1 MKCYFKFSIFYL
13 KKPLFLRFFKELV
26 VLFRKNKKMKETVMN
41 SIFNKCLFLVL
52 AIFVASNPSGA
63 SDKELLAS
71 IDKVPASPKTID
83 DLVKLLDAAKPDASE
98 IQKHKDS
105 LAAKVPEN
113 ATKEQ
118 LNAFYRERGR
128 AAEFLGLPKL
138 LAENCKKELEYANPD
153 NRDQF
158 LDAHNSCIQAEFL
171 DGNMQGA
178 IKRIN
183 EALATPH
190 GRQLN
195 GWSLTFQL
203 LLVNANR
210 QLGDLQASDNAI
222 REVDGIITIMRR
234 WNSWSEWGNHWTYQA
249 ERARG
254 EYLSTT
260 GKPVAAELSFVRAST
275 ALQARI
281 DAFERGDYKSST
293 RKVHSKQ
300 GIYFNKG
307 IVQARMANAL
317 FAQRRLSE
325 AEYYYRSALKTF
337 LEVGTRNTPAVSGVL
352 SGLSQTVAEQGR
364 TQESLILSRYA
375 LNSTIESG
383 VADYSTQM
391 IYARRSHAAALV
403 NNEKFTEAAQQFALI
418 KSSIAKDEFMTERFK
433 RVNDLDEVVALIF
446 SKQAPQAEVIAKDMY
461 ESSLK
466 INGQNHPRTGWTQ
479 AFYAMSLEEQGKTK
493 EARANFSKAMP
504 VLIDQTR
511 NDAENQTISLK
522 YQKRFAILV
531 ESYIGVL
538 FHAAKETPV
547 SRNALIAEA
556 FQLADMARGSSV
568 QRAMTQSTAR
578 ANIKNPALEFLA
590 RKEQDLQRRANS
602 LNDLLVALSAAPP
615 ERQLPAVQA
624 KMKADIE
631 AIKAERNSVKKDI
644 ENKFPEY
651 FDLVEPKPIT
661 IDRTAKVLKPKEVL
675 VTWYFGDR
683 KSYVWAIH
691 NNGLSSFSDIPLNK
705 ADVGKDVEKL
715 RKALDPGVA
724 SIEEI
729 PAFDVAL
736 SYKLYTQLIK
746 PVESS
751 LIGKDLLISIPHL
764 SLGQLPIA
772 TLLTEAM
779 KQPTKGAKSFAGY
792 QNAPWLMRKIAISQL
807 PSVNALAAL
816 RGMPK
821 VTNAE
826 QSFIAFADPYFSKEQ
841 AKTSTASSS
850 KQLATR
856 GIPLKLRNAPKTSN
870 VSSAELALLPGLPD
884 TSLEVNEIGKVL
896 NAKEGDIFLHEKA
909 SVAQVLKTDFSKKS
923 IVMFSTHGL
932 VPGELDGLLQPALA
946 LSSPDV
952 TGEKEGDGLL
962 TMDKIL
968 ELKLNADWVVLSACN
983 TATGDGNAEAVSGL
997 GRAFFYAG
1005 ARALLVSNWPVDT
1018 VASRELMID
1027 LFKRQQTKDQISK
1040 AESLRQAMVSLADN
1054 AGAKDAKTNTM
1065 IYSYAHPLFW
1075 APFVVVGD

>member
-1 MKCYFKFSIFYL
+1 
-13 KKPLFLRFFKELV
+13 
-26 VLFRKNKKMKETVMN
+26 MN
-41 SIFNKCLFLVL
+41 SIFNKWLCLVFSLFISG
-52 AIFVASNPSGA
+52 ATFASNPSGA

-83 DLVKLLDAAKPDASE
+83 DLVKLLDASKPDATE
-98 IQKHKDS
+98 VQKYKDV
-105 LAAKVPEN
+105 LVAKPPEN

-118 LNAFYRERGR
+118 LNAFYKERGR

-138 LAENCKKELEYANPD
+138 LADNCKKEIEYANPD

-171 DGNMQGA
+171 DGNMQGV
-178 IKRIN
+178 IKKIN

-190 GRQLN
+190 GKQFT
-195 GWSLTFQL
+195 GWSLVFQL

-222 REVDGIITIMRR
+222 REVDALITIMRR
-234 WNSWSEWGNHWTYQA
+234 WNAWSEWGNHWTYLA

-254 EYLSTT
+254 EHQLTT
-260 GKPVAAELSFVRAST
+260 GNPVAAELSFIRAFS

-281 DAFERGDYKSST
+281 DALERGEYKSST
-293 RKVHSKQ
+293 RRVHSKQ

-307 IVQARMANAL
+307 IVQARMANSL
-317 FAQRRLSE
+317 FAQRKLSE
-325 AEYYYRSALKTF
+325 AEYYYRLALKTF
-337 LEVGTRNTPAVSGVL
+337 LEVGTRNTPAVAGVL

-364 TQESLILSRYA
+364 IQESLILSRYA
-375 LNSTIESG
+375 LNSTVESG

-418 KSSIAKDEFMTERFK
+418 KSSVAKDEFMKERFK

-461 ESSLK
+461 ERSLK

-479 AFYAMSLEEQGKTK
+479 AFYAMTLEEQGKTK

-538 FHAAKETPV
+538 FNAAKETPA
-547 SRNALIAEA
+547 SRNAFIAEA

-568 QRAMTQSTAR
+568 QRALTQSTAR
-578 ANIKNPALEFLA
+578 SNIKNPALEALA

-602 LNDLLVALSAAPP
+602 LNELLVALSAAPP
-615 ERQLPAVQA
+615 ERQLPSVQA

-644 ENKFPEY
+644 ENRFPEY

-661 IDRTAKVLKPKEVL
+661 IDRTAKILKPKEVL

-691 NNGLSSFSDIPLNK
+691 NNGLSGFSDIPLNK

-729 PAFDVAL
+729 PVFDVAL

-751 LIGKDLLISIPHL
+751 LTGKDLLISIPHL

-821 VTNAE
+821 VNNIE
-826 QSFIAFADPYFSKEQ
+826 QSFIAFADPYFSKDQ
-841 AKTSTASSS
+841 AKSSAASSS

-909 SVAQVLKTDFSKKS
+909 SVEQVLKTDFSKKS

-946 LSSPDV
+946 LSSPEV

-1027 LFKRQQTKDQISK
+1027 LFKRQQSKDQTSK

-1054 AGAKDAKTNTM
+1054 AGVKDAKTNTM